1 MAFRRA
7 RISRFL
13 LCFMVLSLFLLNACA
28 TISNGQASSSGKI
41 QIVAAE
47 DFYGN
52 IAQQIGGNHVAVSSI
67 LSNPNVDPHTYE
79 SSVNQVKAIANAQ
92 IVIANGGGYDDWMDN
107 LLASTETTNRIV
119 LKGFDISTIKL
130 PSNEHVWYNPE
141 NAKTIAAKI
150 AKTLKTIDTS
160 HIADYTK
167 NLQTFD
173 TAVGK
178 VEQKIAEIKAKY
190 AHTPVG
196 LTETIFLYQT
206 SLMDLNVL
214 TPFAFQK
221 AMAEGND
228 PPANSVITTDN
239 QINQHQIK
247 ALIYNEQT
255 QSAVTSKLEADAR
268 QQNIP
273 VIPVTETMPV
283 DETYQS
289 WMLSQLNALEQA
301 LATSK

>member
-1 MAFRRA
+1 MAFGHT
-7 RISRFL
+7 RIAWCLWF
-13 LCFMVLSLFLLNACA
+13 VLTLFLLSACETNAPGP
-28 TISNGQASSSGKI
+28 ISSNGKI

-47 DFYGN
+47 NFYGN
-52 IAQQIGGNHVAVSSI
+52 IAQQIGGDHVSVSSI
-67 LSNPNVDPHTYE
+67 LSDPNVDPHSYE
-79 SSVNQVKAIANAQ
+79 SNVNQVKEIARAK

-107 LLASTETTNRIV
+107 LLASTGTTDRTV
-119 LKGFDISTIKL
+119 LKGFDLATIKL
-130 PSNEHVWYNPE
+130 PDNEHVWYNPE
-141 NAKTIAAKI
+141 NAKTIAAEI
-150 AKTLKTIDTS
+150 AKTLKTSDAT
-160 HIADYTK
+160 HAADYMK

-173 TAVGK
+173 AAVGK
-178 VEQKIAEIKAKY
+178 VEQKITEIKARY
-190 AHTPVG
+190 ADTPIG

-221 AMAEGND
+221 ALAEGND
-228 PPANSVITTDN
+228 PPTNSVITTDN

-255 QSAVTSKLEADAR
+255 QSAITNKLQTDAR

-283 DETYQS
+283 NQTYQS

-301 LATSK
+301 LSSSK